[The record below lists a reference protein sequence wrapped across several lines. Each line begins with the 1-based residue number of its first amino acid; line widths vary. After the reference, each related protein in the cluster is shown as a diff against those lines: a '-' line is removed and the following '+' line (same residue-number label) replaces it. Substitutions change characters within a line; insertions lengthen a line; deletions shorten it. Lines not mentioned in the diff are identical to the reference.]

1 MNPDDQASYRFVIHN
16 MTKAQRRLE
25 LKNLQKQLRVLS

>member
-1 MNPDDQASYRFVIHN
+1 MNPGDQASYRFLVFN